1 LYLRLEL
8 RLEAED
14 MFYHA
19 YNAYMSR
26 AWPADELMPLSCRG
40 RYRGREPSRG
50 DIDEALG
57 NFSLTLIDSLDM
69 LVVLGDLDE
78 FEAGVQKVVT
88 TVTFDTDVVVSVFE
102 TNIRIVGGLVSAHI
116 LAELGRIIFGLGER
130 KICNVAALQYRN
142 PCAGILGTGGYCT
155 HFSRVILVAV
165 PSNEVI
171 CYELSQKKWIETILI
186 VYVA

>member
-1 LYLRLEL
+1 
-8 RLEAED
+8 

-116 LAELGRIIFGLGER
+116 LAELGRIIFSHGGEENMYCGCIAVSKSRCRYGTSDTVMLGV
-130 KICNVAALQYRN
+130 I
-142 PCAGILGTGGYCT
+142 P
-155 HFSRVILVAV
+155 ILV
-165 PSNEVI
+165 
-171 CYELSQKKWIETILI
+171 Q
-186 VYVA
+186 

>member
-1 LYLRLEL
+1 
-8 RLEAED
+8 

-78 FEAGVQKVVT
+78 FEAAVQRVVT

-116 LAELGRIIFGLGER
+116 LAELGRRMIKEYIFFLTRNSE
-130 KICNVAALQYRN
+130 KTTHNLFYR
-142 PCAGILGTGGYCT
+142 IMW
-155 HFSRVILVAV
+155 
-165 PSNEVI
+165 
-171 CYELSQKKWIETILI
+171 Q
-186 VYVA
+186 

>member
-1 LYLRLEL
+1 MYLRLEL

-116 LAELGRIIFGLGER
+116 LAELGRIIFSAWGRGKRMWPLCSS
-130 KICNVAALQYRN
+130 KN
-142 PCAGILGTGGYCT
+142 PVP
-155 HFSRVILVAV
+155 VI
-165 PSNEVI
+165 
-171 CYELSQKKWIETILI
+171 
-186 VYVA
+186 